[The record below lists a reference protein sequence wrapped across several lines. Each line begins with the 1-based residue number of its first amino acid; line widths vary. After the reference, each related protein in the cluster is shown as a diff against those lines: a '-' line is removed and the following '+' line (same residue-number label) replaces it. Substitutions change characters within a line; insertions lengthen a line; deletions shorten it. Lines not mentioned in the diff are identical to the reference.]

1 MGDSSLESQVE
12 LTDFLLQKDKKNKEF
27 ETKMSSDYN
36 TQVFVTPSA
45 IATIVDAHERRGG
58 SGDNQKKYVI
68 GTCIGNIEGNNTY
81 IDQVFI
87 VNYEMR
93 ASTGNQQ
100 LVFQLDKQHQAE
112 MLNLTQAASPDQ
124 SVVGWFS
131 TSHDV
136 DFQELDKPMF
146 DYYSTEAQKP
156 QGSSFYTAHKKVHYN
171 KPLFLR
177 VNVQVVKEQKSTSE
191 LPIKAYLPE
200 TFNVITDDDGGMQY
214 DLMCNELSVT
224 IAAGAA
230 ERTALQ
236 MINGCTETDENKRP
250 QLTLDAVGSN
260 LDPLNN
266 LTADMLH
273 KISEGKSYIDD
284 NLESGEDL
292 DSTTGRMLSEIFN
305 GVPGLDA
312 EQLDKMLNAELT
324 DLLMVTYLSQ
334 LANVQLTLNDKLKN
348 AFAQTPGSAERKIAG
363 KNKPR
368 ATLN

>member
-1 MGDSSLESQVE
+1 
-12 LTDFLLQKDKKNKEF
+12 
-27 ETKMSSDYN
+27 MSSGDYN
-36 TQVFVTPSA
+36 TRVYVTPSS

-58 SGDNQKKYVI
+58 EGDAVKKYVI

-81 IDQVFI
+81 IDQVFM
-87 VNYEMR
+87 VNYELR
-93 ASTGNQQ
+93 AASGNQQ

-131 TSHDV
+131 TSNDV
-136 DFQELDKPMF
+136 DFVELDKLMF

-156 QGSSFYTAHKKVHYN
+156 QGSSFYSPHKKVHYN

-177 VNVQVVKEQKSTSE
+177 VNVQVVKEQKSTNE

-214 DLMCNELSVT
+214 DLMWNELSVT

-236 MINGCTETDENKRP
+236 MINGCTDTDAETKRP
-250 QLTLDAVGSN
+250 KLTLDAVGSN

-266 LTADMLH
+266 LTGDMLH
-273 KISEGKSYIDD
+273 KITEVQKYIDLK
-284 NLESGEDL
+284 LESGDDL
-292 DSTTGRMLSEIFN
+292 DSTTGRMLAEIFN

-312 EQLDKMLNAELT
+312 AQLDKMLNAELT

-348 AFAQTPGSAERKIAG
+348 AFAQTPESAERKIAG

>member
-1 MGDSSLESQVE
+1 M
-12 LTDFLLQKDKKNKEF
+12 
-27 ETKMSSDYN
+27 
-36 TQVFVTPSA
+36 
-45 IATIVDAHERRGG
+45 
-58 SGDNQKKYVI
+58 
-68 GTCIGNIEGNNTY
+68 
-81 IDQVFI
+81 
-87 VNYEMR
+87 
-93 ASTGNQQ
+93 
-100 LVFQLDKQHQAE
+100 
-112 MLNLTQAASPDQ
+112 
-124 SVVGWFS
+124 W
-131 TSHDV
+131 
-136 DFQELDKPMF
+136 
-146 DYYSTEAQKP
+146 
-156 QGSSFYTAHKKVHYN
+156 
-171 KPLFLR
+171 
-177 VNVQVVKEQKSTSE
+177 
-191 LPIKAYLPE
+191 
-200 TFNVITDDDGGMQY
+200 
-214 DLMCNELSVT
+214 NELSVT

-273 KISEGKSYIDD
+273 KISEVKSYIDD
-284 NLESGEDL
+284 KLESGEDL

-312 EQLDKMLNAELT
+312 EQLEKMLNAELT

-348 AFAQTPGSAERKIAG
+348 AFAQTPESAERKIAG